1 MKALLIS
8 AMFVPALAVAQPALE
23 LPALSPHA
31 KVEQRVGVTDLSVDY
46 SSPAVKG
53 RKIWGELV
61 PYDKVWRA
69 GANQATKLTASRD
82 FKLGTT
88 AVKAGTY
95 SVFMIPGKTSWSVML
110 NSDLTA
116 SQDSHDPKKDVA
128 KVTVTP
134 APQSELRERMVFV
147 FSNTADD
154 KTALDLEWEKVR
166 IRIPIAVDTRGH
178 SNAAIEAATKEAWRP
193 HFASANYLNEVG
205 ETDRALTLVAK
216 SIVIQPTWRNEWLN
230 AQLLMKKG
238 KKAEA
243 KAAAA
248 RAQKLGAGDTGYEQ
262 FFKATITKTVAGW
275 K

>member
-1 MKALLIS
+1 MKALLFV
-8 AMFVPALAVAQPALE
+8 AMFVPALASAQPALE
-23 LPALSPHA
+23 LPALSPKA

-46 SSPAVKG
+46 SSPAVKR

-88 AVKAGTY
+88 TVKAGAY
-95 SVFMIPGKTSWSVML
+95 AIFVIPTKAAWTVML

-116 SQDSHDPKKDVA
+116 TQNNHDAKKDVA
-128 KVTVTP
+128 KLAVTP
-134 APQSELRERMVFV
+134 TPLAEPRERLTYV

-154 KTALDLEWEKVR
+154 RTSLDLEWEKIR
-166 IRIPIAVDTRGH
+166 IRIPITIDTKGQV
-178 SNAAIEAATKEAWRP
+178 NAAIDAATKEAWRP
-193 HFASANYLNEVG
+193 HFNSASYVFEAG
-205 ETDRALTLVAK
+205 ETDRALALVTR
-216 SIVIQPTWRNEWLN
+216 SIAIQSTWRNQWLH
-230 AQLLMKKG
+230 ARVLFKKG
-238 KKAEA
+238 RKAEA

-248 RAQKLGAGDTGYEQ
+248 RAQKLGAGDTLYEQ
-262 FFKATITKTVAGW
+262 VFKAEIIKTVAGW

>member
-8 AMFVPALAVAQPALE
+8 AMLVPALASAQPALE
-23 LPALSPHA
+23 LPALSPKA
-31 KVEQRVGVTDLSVDY
+31 RVEQRVGVTDLAVDY

-88 AVKAGTY
+88 TVKAGTY
-95 SVFMIPGKTSWSVML
+95 AVFVIPGKTSWSVML
-110 NSDLTA
+110 SSDVTA
-116 SQDSHDPKKDVA
+116 GQNNHDPKKDVA
-128 KVTVTP
+128 KVAVTP
-134 APQSELRERMVFV
+134 APLPEARERLTFV

-154 KTALDLEWEKVR
+154 RTALDLEWEKLR
-166 IRIPIAVDTRGH
+166 IRIPITVDTKAH
-178 SNAAIEAATKEAWRP
+178 VNVAIEGATKEAWRP
-193 HFASANYLNEVG
+193 HFASANYLSEAG
-205 ETDRALTLVAK
+205 DTDRAMTLVAK
-216 SIVIQPTWRNEWLN
+216 SIAIQSNWRNQWLH

-248 RAQKLGAGDTGYEQ
+248 RAQKLGAGDTTYEQ
-262 FFKATITKTVAGW
+262 FFKDTITKTVAGW